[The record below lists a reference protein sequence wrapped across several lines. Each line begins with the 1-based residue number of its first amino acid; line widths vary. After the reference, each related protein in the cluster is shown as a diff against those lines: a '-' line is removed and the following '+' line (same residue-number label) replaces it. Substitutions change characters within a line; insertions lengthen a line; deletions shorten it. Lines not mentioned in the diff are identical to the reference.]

1 MRRLFSPRW
10 ILVHLGVALLVVTMV
25 NLGFWQLHRL
35 DEKKAFN
42 ARVTQQTTQPVQD
55 YSEKFPQ
62 SPTAEW
68 SRVKLSGKYDAE
80 HAVTIINRSQNGS
93 AGYDIAIPFINSDG
107 TVILINRGFVPLVV
121 KKPATSTTPINVI
134 GYLRKTQTRGAIGA
148 IDSTDPT
155 TTEFQRFDL
164 PLIAKATTPKL
175 NTTTYLQ
182 LIEEQPASGSEW
194 PSAVVMPEL
203 NEGSHLSYAV
213 QWFFFSATALTA
225 WVLVVRRKLREP
237 LSAPTAPEQTSA

>member
-42 ARVTQQTTQPVQD
+42 AQVTQRTAQPVQD

-62 SPTAEW
+62 SPAAEW
-68 SRVKLSGKYDAE
+68 SRVKLSGKYDVE

-93 AGYDIAIPFINSDG
+93 AGYDIAVPFVNTDG

-121 KKPATSTTPINVI
+121 EKPTTTVSALTVI
-134 GYLRKTQTRGAIGA
+134 GYLRKSQTRGAIGA
-148 IDSTDPT
+148 IDSTDPA

-164 PLIAKATTPKL
+164 PLIAKATTPEM
-175 NTTTYLQ
+175 NITTYLQ

-194 PSAVVMPEL
+194 PSAVAMPEL

-237 LSAPTAPEQTSA
+237 LNDPVAPEQTSA

>member
-42 ARVTQQTTQPVQD
+42 ARVAQQTALPVQD
-55 YSEKFPQ
+55 YSENFPQ
-62 SPTAEW
+62 SAVAEW
-68 SRVKLSGKYDAE
+68 SRIRLSGRYDTKNT
-80 HAVTIINRSQNGS
+80 VTIINRSQNGS
-93 AGYDIAIPFINSDG
+93 AGYDIAVPFINADG
-107 TVILINRGFVPLVV
+107 SVILVNRGFVPLVV
-121 KKPATSTTPINVI
+121 KKPPTTTAVISVI
-134 GYLRKTQTRGAIGA
+134 GFVRNTQTRGAIGA

-164 PLIAKATTPKL
+164 PLIAKATTTEL

-182 LIEEQPASGSEW
+182 LIEEQPASRSEW
-194 PSAVVMPEL
+194 PSAVVIPEL

-213 QWFFFSATALTA
+213 QWFFFSATAITA

-237 LSAPTAPEQTSA
+237 ISGPTAPEQTSA